1 MGGKERGWSAA
12 LSSPSPSL
20 AIGEIK
26 DKMAMPGCPPPV
38 EGSER
43 EQALPVAEGRKNDIS
58 SPRLLQERHQPLLA
72 LAKGWEKT
80 E

>member
-1 MGGKERGWSAA
+1 
-12 LSSPSPSL
+12 
-20 AIGEIK
+20 
-26 DKMAMPGCPPPV
+26 MPGCPPPV